1 MVNIEKTLEIT
12 KVGHVDINGSLHTTG
27 RVDIDE
33 ELNISGAIIL
43 PQAALN
49 VPNELNVFNNINARQ
64 DIIAEGSLSVLGKS
78 NIFGNLNVGGY
89 IGSSRGFKTTKV
101 NDDGYS
107 NGWGKDT
114 TQLKNYNPALGKRD
128 ENWNVMSCPPGNFV
142 SAIKTTSPSNDG
154 GFSKSS
160 FAVECSKLDTVK

>member
-1 MVNIEKTLEIT
+1 LKKTLEIT

-27 RVDIDE
+27 RVDIDK
-33 ELNISGAIIL
+33 ELNIGGEIIL
-43 PQAALN
+43 HQSPLN
-49 VPNELNVFNNINARQ
+49 VPNELKVSHNITANR
-64 DIIAEGSLSVLGKS
+64 DIDVKGSLNVLGNTDIS
-78 NIFGNLNVGGY
+78 GNLNVGGY

-101 NDDGYS
+101 DNDGYS

-114 TQLKNYNPALGKRD
+114 TQSKNYNPALGKRD

-142 SAIKTTSPSNDG
+142 SAIKTTSLSNDG